1 MLELLDEVAAHPERW
16 KDVRM
21 KQLGDRRWRREVP
34 HIFRRYWPRTRL
46 PIDRR
51 FTREVEG
58 KPWSPETVA
67 NGRRRTAV
75 SLKSKAMGR
84 RTR

>member
-34 HIFRRYWPRTRL
+34 HPARRDRPRSRSRS
-46 PIDRR
+46 I
-51 FTREVEG
+51 VG
-58 KPWSPETVA
+58 SPAESRQARAARTAA

-75 SLKSKAMGR
+75 SLESKAMGR
-84 RTR
+84 WTR